1 MLCCSQSCLFLCNP
15 LSCSL
20 PSSSAHGIFQT
31 NILEWVDISSS
42 RDSPLPRGQTHIS
55 SVFCT
60 AGGFFNHWAI
70 REAQLFLIGGT
81 LFTEWQREK
90 NVKKITFFFFYTGAG
105 CRVLFQGISWP
116 RDQAHVCRVPCI
128 DRRKRKVEI
137 VDYDKIHTQ
146 WKNGSH
152 VLTSIIFVN
161 MTYIRK
167 IVLKV
172 ASDT

>member
-1 MLCCSQSCLFLCNP
+1 MRVSSVLKNKLACNENTAAYIPEKLPDCVILTPRTGGHFLVLCCSQSYLFLCNP

-90 NVKKITFFFFYTGAG
+90 NAKKNNFF
-105 CRVLFQGISWP
+105 I
-116 RDQAHVCRVPCI
+116 
-128 DRRKRKVEI
+128 
-137 VDYDKIHTQ
+137 
-146 WKNGSH
+146 WKGKN
-152 VLTSIIFVN
+152 L
-161 MTYIRK
+161 
-167 IVLKV
+167 
-172 ASDT
+172 